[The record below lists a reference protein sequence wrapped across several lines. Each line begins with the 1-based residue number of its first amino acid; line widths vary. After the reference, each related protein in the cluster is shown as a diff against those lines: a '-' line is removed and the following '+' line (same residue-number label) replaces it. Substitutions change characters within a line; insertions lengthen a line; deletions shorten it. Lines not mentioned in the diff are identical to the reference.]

1 MSTDRPRTLVR
12 LESERAAEAYLRSL
26 PPEHFRE
33 AVPQATQRKV
43 TLESLDLA
51 HAHRSDIQTFNEL
64 VVQYRYGRDEQI
76 RHVVPDNMVVVHD
89 EPIQGVGS
97 FALELQPARPFWV
110 LDYLSKYSERKD
122 YEDSFRKYE
131 RELKVPYYLR
141 FSADERELTLFRHTG
156 RKYRTVPA
164 NEAGRY
170 PIPELE
176 LELGLRDGWVRFW
189 FRGEL
194 LPSPADLQREL
205 EEARRQLLRTQE
217 PGRRAQE
224 QARQAEEQ
232 ARRAREEAQR
242 ERQQKERLLAQLREM
257 GIEPR
262 L

>member
-1 MSTDRPRTLVR
+1 MSTDKPRTLVR

-64 VVQYRYGRDEQI
+64 VVQYRYGRDQEI
-76 RHVVPDNMVVVHD
+76 RHVVPDNMVVLHD
-89 EPIQGVGS
+89 EPIQAVGS

-110 LDYLSKYSERKD
+110 LDYLSKHSERKD

-141 FSADERELTLFRHTG
+141 FSADEPELTLFRHTG

-176 LELGLRDGWVRFW
+176 LEVGLRDGWVRFW

-194 LPSPADLQREL
+194 LRSPADLQREL

-217 PGRRAQE
+217 PAGR
-224 QARQAEEQ
+224 AEEQ

-242 ERQQKERLLAQLREM
+242 ERQQKERLLAQLREL